1 MTGWELVEALKHLTF
16 DELDLQV
23 VGYDCES
30 GLEVRQHLPKVVT
43 LSSWSQAEIRKYDPK
58 LADADLSRA
67 IRIF

>member
-23 VGYDCES
+23 VGY
-30 GLEVRQHLPKVVT
+30 GQGGQVHRQQYLPKVVT
-43 LSSWSQAEIRKYDPK
+43 LSSWSQAEIRKYDPV